1 MASLRYSDEL
11 GEDVEGITEH
21 LLTHE
26 VEGVDERL
34 GEIFEA
40 LVLLT
45 RHPMIGRPAGDI
57 HRELIIGE
65 GSRGY
70 VALYRYYV
78 LDDIVVVVALRAQRE
93 SGFADR

>member
-11 GEDVEGITEH
+11 GGDVERITEH
-21 LLTHE
+21 LLAHK
-26 VEGVDERL
+26 VERVDERL

-45 RHPMIGRPAGDI
+45 RHPMIGRPVGDI

-70 VALYRYYV
+70 VALYRYDE
-78 LDDIVVVVALRAQRE
+78 LDDIVVVMALRAQRE
-93 SGFADR
+93 SGFSDR